1 MVAMPQRELRYIT
14 EEEYRELETTSEV
27 KHEYFN
33 GEIFDMAGG
42 TNKHAVIGGNVY
54 AALHKQL
61 RGKSCRPVGS
71 DQMVKIEATH
81 LSTYADI
88 AVYCKGARF
97 EGKGDQVLLTPVV
110 LVEVL
115 SPSTANYDRGEK
127 FDHYKQMPSLC
138 DYVIVWQDCVRVEHY
153 HRLEN
158 GDWLL
163 HSAWMR
169 DDTIALESVGAT
181 LALGDVYEDVDVP
194 SGPLL
199 LRRDEVFPELDSDG

>member
-1 MVAMPQRELRYIT
+1 MVAMPQRVARYIT
-14 EEEYRELETTSEV
+14 EEEYREMEANSEV
-27 KHEYFN
+27 KHEYFD
-33 GEIFDMAGG
+33 GEIFSMAGG
-42 TNKHAVIGGNVY
+42 TNKHAVLGGNVY
-54 AALHKQL
+54 AALHNQL

-71 DQMVKIEATH
+71 DQMVKIEATN

-88 AVYCKGARF
+88 AVYCKDARF
-97 EGKGDQVLLTPVV
+97 EGKGDQALLTPVV

-138 DYVIVWQDCVRVEHY
+138 DYIIVWQDCVRVEHY
-153 HRLEN
+153 HRLDN

-163 HSAWMR
+163 HSATTR
-169 DDTIALESVGAT
+169 EESIELQSVEAV
-181 LALGDVYEDVDVP
+181 LPLGEIYEDVDVP

-199 LRRDEVFPELDSDG
+199 LRREANSSD